1 MSMTRHFAI
10 ALAASLLAGQAQA
23 YEPRA
28 PEVWER
34 GAAWRASLSE
44 ETAAQRAELRQL
56 LRSGDSE
63 ASLALLQALDRDPE
77 LPAPARERLL
87 LDYVNELRQEPP
99 RAVSD
104 AVIEFLAAYPSTVL
118 VAQVDHPRANAPLFN
133 IRAATAGLRNGWTR
147 QEAAFEGAALVSG
160 EAGRLIDAFLASDN
174 VPRQRGLIDALA
186 TAAPEQRIAIAETA
200 LSLID
205 QQPELIELAGQ
216 AALLNQDV
224 DMLQRLLVR
233 AQGHGL
239 HNLLRRS
246 SEAFDIGRNAAL
258 LEAALD
264 SGSAQTAALAM
275 AQLAPVLAGHTASVE
290 RLFQQLEDPATGS
303 AAALALA
310 GNPNPEVRQR
320 LEVVAAEG
328 NALLASRAR
337 LALQL
342 MDGAW
347 LRELQ

>member
-1 MSMTRHFAI
+1 
-10 ALAASLLAGQAQA
+10 
-23 YEPRA
+23 
-28 PEVWER
+28 
-34 GAAWRASLSE
+34 
-44 ETAAQRAELRQL
+44 
-56 LRSGDSE
+56 
-63 ASLALLQALDRDPE
+63 
-77 LPAPARERLL
+77 
-87 LDYVNELRQEPP
+87 
-99 RAVSD
+99 
-104 AVIEFLAAYPSTVL
+104 
-118 VAQVDHPRANAPLFN
+118 
-133 IRAATAGLRNGWTR
+133 
-147 QEAAFEGAALVSG
+147 
-160 EAGRLIDAFLASDN
+160 
-174 VPRQRGLIDALA
+174 
-186 TAAPEQRIAIAETA
+186 
-200 LSLID
+200 
-205 QQPELIELAGQ
+205 
-216 AALLNQDV
+216 
-224 DMLQRLLVR
+224 MLQRLLVR

-320 LEVVAAEG
+320 LEVAAVDA

>member
-1 MSMTRHFAI
+1 MIRHFAI
-10 ALAASLLAGQAQA
+10 ALAAGLLSAPAQA

-34 GAAWRASLSE
+34 DAAWRASLNSE
-44 ETAAQRAELRQL
+44 TEAQRAELRQL
-56 LRSGDSE
+56 LRAGDSE
-63 ASLALLQALDRDPE
+63 ASLALLRALDRNRE
-77 LPAPARERLL
+77 VPAPARERLL
-87 LDYVNELRQEPP
+87 LDYVNGLRQEPP

-104 AVIEFLAAYPSTVL
+104 AVIEFLATYPSTVL
-118 VAQVDHPRANAPLFN
+118 VAQIDHPRSTGPLFN
-133 IRAATAGLRNGWTR
+133 IRAATAGLRSGWTR
-147 QEAAFEGAALVSG
+147 QEAAFEGAALLSG
-160 EAGRLIDAFLASDN
+160 EAGRLIDAFLASDS

-186 TAAPEQRIAIAETA
+186 TATPAKRDTVAEAA

-205 QQPELIELAGQ
+205 QQPELVELAGH
-216 AALLNQDV
+216 AALLNQNA
-224 DMLQRLLVR
+224 DMLERLVAR

-275 AQLAPVLAGHTASVE
+275 AQLGPVLAGHAASVD
-290 RLFQQLEDPATGS
+290 RLFQYLDDPATGA

-310 GNPNPEVRQR
+310 GNPNPGVRQR
-320 LEVVAAEG
+320 LEAAATDA
-328 NALLASRAR
+328 NALLAARAS

-342 MDGAW
+342 MDAAW